1 MPSSAARISL
11 PKPSGRAASGLSGA
25 APLLALLPVSALLA
39 MLALLALCSVPV
51 WTASAFAAPAET
63 GAAVMERPMSLEL
76 HTGKSV
82 ILRPEADVTRVS
94 LAAPEQ
100 ADVIVVSPRQVY
112 ISGKTPGTTT
122 LTLWGAGDRIMR
134 VYDLAVTA
142 DVTEIKRM
150 LHQVLPG
157 EPDIQ
162 VMPTGGSV
170 TLSGTVSSTANL
182 STALALAENYAP
194 EKVVNLL
201 QVGGVHQVMLEV
213 RIAEMNRSVTRRL
226 GFNFHFTDGKNVT
239 YSLLNNLTG
248 LSNGVTT
255 FGENVSGWISG
266 SIAGTTGFDLFLD
279 ALKTNGLAKILAEPN
294 LVCLSGETANF
305 LAGGEIP
312 VPVPSGLGTLAI
324 EYKPFGVWLEF
335 TPTVLGNGK
344 INLVVSPEVSELD
357 PDHGVTIESINVPAL
372 TTRRASTTIELA
384 DGQTFAVAGLLK
396 DNLRENV
403 HKVPGLGELPVLGM
417 LFRSSDYLKEQSELV
432 ILVTPHLAKPLDRA
446 SQSLPTDGFND
457 PSEMEFFLF
466 GMTDGLSAD
475 SGAQR
480 AAPPVPDEST
490 GFDGEFGHSMPN

>member
-1 MPSSAARISL
+1 MRIQQYFPIPL
-11 PKPSGRAASGLSGA
+11 RTKLT
-25 APLLALLPVSALLA
+25 LLALTALITAGLP
-39 MLALLALCSVPV
+39 
-51 WTASAFAAPAET
+51 AFAAPADT
-63 GAAVMERPMSLEL
+63 NAAAGAVMERPMSLEL
-76 HTGKSV
+76 HAGKSV
-82 ILRPEADVTRVS
+82 ILHTEADVTRVS
-94 LAAPEQ
+94 LSAPEQ
-100 ADVIVVSPRQVY
+100 ADVLVVAPRQIY
-112 ISGKTPGTTT
+112 IAGKKPGTTT
-122 LTLWGAGDRIMR
+122 LTLWSAGDRIMKI
-134 VYDLAVTA
+134 YDLAITA
-142 DVTEIKRM
+142 DVTELKRM
-150 LHQVLPG
+150 IHQVLPG

-162 VMPTGGSV
+162 VLPTGGTV
-170 TLSGTVSSTANL
+170 TLAGTVSSTANL

-213 RIAEMNRSVTRRL
+213 RIAEMARSVTRRL
-226 GFNFHFTDGKNVT
+226 GFNFRFTDGSNVA

-248 LSNGVTT
+248 LSGGTTT

-266 SIAGTTGFDLFLD
+266 SIAGATGFDLFLD

-294 LVCLSGETANF
+294 LICLSGETANF

-357 PDHGVTIESINVPAL
+357 PDHGVTIESITVPAL
-372 TTRRASTTIELA
+372 TTRRATTTIELG

-403 HKVPGLGELPVLGM
+403 NKVPGLGELPVLGM

-432 ILVTPHLAKPLDRA
+432 ILVTPHLAKPVDMA
-446 SQSLPTDGFND
+446 GQTLPTDGFSD
-457 PSEMEFFLF
+457 PSEVEFFLF
-466 GMTDGLSAD
+466 GMTDGAGS
-475 SGAQR
+475 SRSTR
-480 AAPPVPDEST
+480 ASAPPVSDEST
-490 GFDGEFGHSMPN
+490 GFDGDFGQAMSN